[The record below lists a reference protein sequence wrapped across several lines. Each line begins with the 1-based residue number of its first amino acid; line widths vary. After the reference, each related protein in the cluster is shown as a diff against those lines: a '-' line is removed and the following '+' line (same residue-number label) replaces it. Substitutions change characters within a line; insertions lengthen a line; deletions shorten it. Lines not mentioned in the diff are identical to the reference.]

1 MKRRANNLIPETFEN
16 PGYDRQVRLLSGLN
30 GNAEAGESS
39 LVTSIAETIAREIV
53 TGRYPAETV
62 LSSIGLSERFSTS
75 RTPVREAMLILEH
88 HGLVTIPARRQPR
101 VAGVDRLQVRE
112 IYAVQAELLRMKFE
126 LCAQNADDGA
136 LQQLRK
142 LHDEMIVADTKA
154 DADAYFWLNIA
165 FHDVAAEACG
175 NMTLKRI
182 LEPLRLR
189 TLQLRRITLLHPDRR
204 AISLAEHGH
213 LITACERRE
222 AELAGMI
229 IQTLYLS
236 ALVILEE
243 RLQDAPIKK
252 KRRRSI

>member
-1 MKRRANNLIPETFEN
+1 MIRNSPEETAL
-16 PGYDRQVRLLSGLN
+16 DRQVRLISGSN
-30 GNAEAGESS
+30 GNLEPGDSS

-53 TGRYPAETV
+53 TDHHPAGTV
-62 LSSIGLSERFSTS
+62 LSSIALAERFSTS

-88 HGLVTIPARRQPR
+88 HGLVEIPPRRQPR
-101 VAGVDRLQVRE
+101 VAGIDRRQVRE

-126 LCAQNADDGA
+126 LCALNADDDA
-136 LQQLRK
+136 LQLLRR
-142 LHDEMIVADTKA
+142 LHDEMRVADSDA

-165 FHDVAAEACG
+165 FHDAAAEACG
-175 NMTLKRI
+175 NITLKRI

-213 LITACERRE
+213 LVTACERRE

-229 IQTLYLS
+229 IRTLYLS
-236 ALVILEE
+236 ALAILEE
-243 RLQDAPIKK
+243 RLQDTPVKK
-252 KRRRSI
+252 GRRGSA